1 LLDTSTVAES
11 ATSVEGD
18 RGGNGC
24 AGDGD
29 GDGGASGGAGFA
41 PAGVFVGAESD
52 MATAVESST
61 CQFLSVTADLYVSND
76 ERSRRQPE
84 ELLMP
89 SLLSTL

>member
-1 LLDTSTVAES
+1 MLDTSTVAES

-29 GDGGASGGAGFA
+29 GGASGGAGFA

-52 MATAVESST
+52 MAAAVESST

-76 ERSRRQPE
+76 ERSRRKPE

>member
-29 GDGGASGGAGFA
+29 GGASGGAGFA

-52 MATAVESST
+52 MAAAVESST